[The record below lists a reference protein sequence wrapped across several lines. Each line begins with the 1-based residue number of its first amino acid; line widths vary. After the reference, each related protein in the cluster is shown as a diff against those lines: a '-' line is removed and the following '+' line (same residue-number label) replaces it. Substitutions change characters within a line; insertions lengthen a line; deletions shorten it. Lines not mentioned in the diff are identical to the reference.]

1 MFSYNF
7 AFLESINKKIYT
19 EFCDYEKYMYTDP
32 YKASDGVRH
41 VLGKIVDEVAA
52 EERNKTVLNE
62 QLMLWKEDNA
72 NKKGIDRVKELKDVH
87 ELIDKF
93 AIIKNA
99 NTYVKRN
106 NSRRMVP
113 GILFQSI
120 SGMGVPDINPN
131 IDNAN
136 YWKNTDAV
144 NVLRSFGNNGPH
156 PEATNIPILPTV
168 NNAII
173 AYKVLHAFFVDYYK
187 SRLGAYDKSNLQFDE
202 KKIPI
207 GDYFIDAEY
216 IPIDAEWSKCI
227 KEYGCHFYEGNND
240 LIKHYAILRE
250 YKEEDYSNDNLFVT
264 RNIDIYGNIK
274 SVSATNN
281 VSVNEIRCISQ
292 DGNGSY
298 FIAYEF
304 ARTPYRLNNETFKRF
319 SFSIKDRMEI
329 CSKLINDIYKLH
341 FANPPIY
348 HRDLSFDSIALCNFS
363 ENESEWV
370 PYIIKF
376 NFAKYKDGQVGT
388 VVENLIAADY
398 RMYEDEKAPARLN
411 KYRIDVIDKD
421 TEWDKVDI
429 YSLGN
434 LLVDILLLNI
444 HAKKI
449 GQKNFEDI
457 AEMLFIKPDSPTITM
472 LKRMLSED
480 IYERPDIGEVKA
492 VFDKEAE
499 RWI

>member
-7 AFLESINKKIYT
+7 CFLRDIDTYLYT
-19 EFCDYEKYMYTDP
+19 ELCEGEENILVDP
-32 YKASDGVRH
+32 YKASTNIRH
-41 VLGKIVDEVAA
+41 SLEHLVHLIMT
-52 EERNKTVLNE
+52 NKVNE
-62 QLMLWKEDNA
+62 QDINNQLNFQRQKWEARNDRQLVWKPDLNTKIRIIKDAKRYRIGSNTKLFPDYA
-72 NKKGIDRVKELKDVH
+72 NKSVVDCGFGIPDTRPGNESKSDV
-87 ELIDKF
+87 
-93 AIIKNA
+93 
-99 NTYVKRN
+99 V
-106 NSRRMVP
+106 
-113 GILFQSI
+113 
-120 SGMGVPDINPN
+120 
-131 IDNAN
+131 N
-136 YWKNTDAV
+136 Y
-144 NVLRSFGNNGPH
+144 LRQFGNNGPH
-156 PEATNIPILPTV
+156 TPDADDMPVLPTT

-173 AYKVLHAFFVDYYK
+173 AFQCIHQLLLDYYQQVLRK
-187 SRLGAYDKSNLQFDE
+187 KKIKVGKYDLD
-202 KKIPI
+202 KIPI
-207 GDYFIDAEY
+207 NKYFIDSTY
-216 IPIDAEWSKCI
+216 IPLDSAWSKCT

-281 VSVNEIRCISQ
+281 VSMNEIRCISQ